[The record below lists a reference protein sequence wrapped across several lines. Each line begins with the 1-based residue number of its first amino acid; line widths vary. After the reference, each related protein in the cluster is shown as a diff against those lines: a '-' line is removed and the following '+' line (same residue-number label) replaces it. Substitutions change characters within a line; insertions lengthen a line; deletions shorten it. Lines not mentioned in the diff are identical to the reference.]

1 MTYYKLKKED
11 VMQIVFAF
19 VFKDDHPSE
28 TDQVQFAKD
37 FKSFFK
43 DDFLEQVNEDYEKG
57 FNIFMKYFDTLQDD
71 VKSEIHE
78 KLNKLGL
85 WSKNGLI

>member
-43 DDFLEQVNEDYEKG
+43 DDFLEQVNEDYQKG
-57 FNIFMKYFDTLQDD
+57 FNILMEHFDSLPNDFKQ
-71 VKSEIHE
+71 EIHE
-78 KLNKLGL
+78 KLNELGL
-85 WSKNGLI
+85 